1 MTDAINTAASSA
13 TESFDDLMR
22 RGLKAQLGE
31 ARFSAEDK
39 ERIAQGVRRSVAGTQ
54 MRPVAAPANPPRKKA
69 AARKRRPAM
78 RFAIAVAAVVAAMG
92 LGTFAYASGALVTV
106 GDAAATLFGAGP
118 APTEVIDKVGRPIGA
133 AQSVNGVTVSADAVI
148 ADGQNYSIVYSVQK
162 DDGTPFEGLS
172 ANEYGYL
179 NVTNRDQYT
188 DIIGT
193 FDLAQLFDGDENG
206 ILGSYGS
213 SYFYDADPADPAIQ
227 MVEQMSM
234 TGEHSTII
242 GKTAHARFG
251 DFFAIEADN
260 YEDPI
265 TIAAGQWN
273 LAFVIDCED
282 ASIAVPAGQG
292 FHTPNGD
299 ATMESLT
306 VSPIAVS
313 MKYTLTPNGS
323 IDYDRP
329 NEFGDASSTGDLKV
343 SMANGTEIDVHNPG
357 GIGMSQREDGSIICD
372 QNVFLPQI
380 IDPEDIVSITIG
392 GTVFSMK

>member
-39 ERIAQGVRRSVAGTQ
+39 ERIAQGVRRA
-54 MRPVAAPANPPRKKA
+54 MIRPRVRAVNRSMHTPT
-69 AARKRRPAM
+69 ARKRRPAM

-234 TGEHSTII
+234 TSEHSTII

-260 YEDPI
+260 YEEPI

-273 LAFVIDCED
+273 LAFEIDCED

-343 SMANGTEIDVHNPG
+343 SMADGTEIDVHNPG

-372 QNVFLPQI
+372 QNVFLSQI